1 MAKIYKMKG
10 KKMRKKFKVNEY
22 IIHKIQN
29 KINSRGN
36 IDQFAMRFLVNY
48 GVSYEVLK
56 LSKENFN
63 KKEYIEY
70 SIKQHIVSLISYIET
85 LLRDIFIFILKE
97 RPIYYDLVIKEY
109 NLSISG

>member
-1 MAKIYKMKG
+1 
-10 KKMRKKFKVNEY
+10 MRKKFKVNEY

-56 LSKENFN
+56 KLN
-63 KKEYIEY
+63 
-70 SIKQHIVSLISYIET
+70 T
-85 LLRDIFIFILKE
+85 
-97 RPIYYDLVIKEY
+97 
-109 NLSISG
+109 